1 MVVSKDREGREMG
14 NFENVIST
22 MGFLQDG
29 LQAPYLL
36 CKWHVFLN
44 PEHGYNVSFF
54 KGFL

>member
-1 MVVSKDREGREMG
+1 MG
-14 NFENVIST
+14 NFENLISA

-36 CKWHVFLN
+36 CKRHVFLN